1 MAWFL
6 EGTIM
11 IVTAARQHL
20 IEQLTL
26 VGKALTG
33 KALHPLVAHY
43 VRLDLRDDGATL
55 YGTDLETS
63 LTVPLTA
70 SYREY
75 GTLLLP
81 YRELRQVCE
90 HSSAADVTVEMRHTS
105 LIMHASGTYR
115 FYMPDVA
122 DYPLPQ
128 QVDSRARYAISVKHL
143 RTAMARTE
151 YVTDSGAGRYAMHGV
166 KMEIAA
172 PYCNLIATDGR
183 RLSLVTIPCEACD
196 DAPEECDCLVPRRAA
211 KLLSS
216 LPVTDG
222 DVLLAVGPNAAQFE
236 CEAYTLTTLQLEGK
250 FPQWQAV
257 VEKTSE
263 HVGLDLS
270 PLSLSEALKR
280 VAVVCTSESP
290 HVTFSVNGGTLK
302 LSASTERGEAETE
315 IPIQGTKQAQFI
327 LDYRYVQ
334 QYLES
339 LSSGEAITLKYKDS
353 DKPTM
358 WSQDQEY
365 KYLLMPMV
373 KQ

>member
-1 MAWFL
+1 
-6 EGTIM
+6 M
-11 IVTAARQHL
+11 IITAARQHL

-33 KALHPLVAHY
+33 RAIHPLVVHY
-43 VRLDLRDDGATL
+43 IRLDLRDDGATL
-55 YGTDLETS
+55 YATDLETS

-75 GTLLLP
+75 GTILLP
-81 YRELRQVCE
+81 YRELRQICE
-90 HSSAADVTVEMRHTS
+90 HTSAADVTIEMRETT
-105 LIMHASGTYR
+105 LIVHASGTYR
-115 FYMPDVA
+115 FPMPNVA

-128 QVDSRARYAISVKHL
+128 PVDSCARYTIAARHL

-151 YVTDSGAGRYAMHGV
+151 YVTDSSAGRYATQGV

-172 PYCNLIATDGR
+172 PYCNVVATDGR

-196 DAPEECDCLVPRRAA
+196 EAPEECDCLVPRRAA

-216 LPVTDG
+216 LPAIDG
-222 DVLLAVGPNAAQFE
+222 DILISIGPNSAQFQ
-236 CEAYTLTTLQLEGK
+236 CEEYTLTTLQLEGK
-250 FPQWQAV
+250 FPQWQMV
-257 VEKTSE
+257 VEKTHE
-263 HVGLDLS
+263 HVSVDLS
-270 PLSLSEALKR
+270 PLFLLEALNR

-290 HVTFSVNGGTLK
+290 HVTFSINGGTLT

-315 IPIQGTKQAQFI
+315 IPVQAAKKAQFI
-327 LDYRYVQ
+327 LDHRYVQ

-339 LSSGEAITLKYKDS
+339 LSSGEAITLKYKDGNN
-353 DKPTM
+353 PTV
-358 WSQDQEY
+358 WSQQQDYQ
-365 KYLLMPMV
+365 YLLMPMV